1 MTGIGMGVEESAA
14 VLVVDDDEN
23 QRWMVQ
29 NYLQKHGFVVHTAA
43 DGVAMREI
51 FAEHAISVVLLDVT
65 MPGEDGFT
73 LARYVRANYKA
84 GIIMLTASTELVD
97 RVLGLEIGAD
107 DYITKPFEPRELMAR
122 VKALQ
127 RRLTGDSE
135 AAEATAPSNPD
146 REIAFGD
153 FLLNLD
159 ARELRDKDGGLVTLT
174 SMEFDLLQ
182 AFAENPGR
190 VMTRD
195 TLLNLAHKRD
205 WDPYDRSVD
214 IRVGRVRRKI
224 EVDPSKPEII
234 KTVRGVGYMF
244 VKA

>member
-1 MTGIGMGVEESAA
+1 MGVEESAA

-51 FAEHAISVVLLDVT
+51 FAEHSVSVVLLDVT

-73 LARYVRANYKA
+73 LARYVRANHKA

-127 RRLTGDSE
+127 RRLSGDSE
-135 AAEATAPSNPD
+135 AAESGTSSDPD

-159 ARELRDKDGGLVTLT
+159 SRELRDKDGGLVTLT

>member
-1 MTGIGMGVEESAA
+1 MESDENAT

-23 QRWMVQ
+23 QRWMVET
-29 NYLQKHGFVVHTAA
+29 YLQKHGFVVHKAA
-43 DGVAMREI
+43 NGIAMREI
-51 FAEHAISVVLLDVT
+51 LAEHEIKVVLLDVT

-73 LARYVRANYKA
+73 LARYLRQHHKI

-122 VKALQ
+122 VRALL
-127 RRLTGDSE
+127 RRMADDAEPAESGP
-135 AAEATAPSNPD
+135 AAEQ
-146 REIAFGD
+146 EVAFGECT
-153 FLLNLD
+153 LLME
-159 ARELRDKDGGLVTLT
+159 ARELRDKKGDLVPLT
-174 SMEFDLLQ
+174 SMEFDLLK

-190 VMTRD
+190 VLTRD
-195 TLLNLAHKRD
+195 NLLTLAHKRD

-224 EVDPSKPEII
+224 EADPSKPEVI
-234 KTVRGVGYMF
+234 KTVRGVGYMY
-244 VKA
+244 VKN